1 MGEVAL
7 LSASQV
13 LGNAEVCL
21 AGGAKPL
28 EISALL
34 LHPSKA
40 QPALPWCTP
49 SRCELVWA
57 SGPAAGDV
65 QGIEGPRR
73 PGETQKHCHVN
84 ALKRWRLQTAMAA
97 SEKSEMVDE
106 AS

>member
-34 LHPSKA
+34 SHPSKA

-49 SRCELVWA
+49 S
-57 SGPAAGDV
+57 
-65 QGIEGPRR
+65 
-73 PGETQKHCHVN
+73 
-84 ALKRWRLQTAMAA
+84 
-97 SEKSEMVDE
+97 
-106 AS
+106 